1 MKFSYSHLPEPV
13 RADLAHIASFLVT
26 HTIATRDPRDRY
38 TPSRIRHIILHGC
51 FTEEHWTSK
60 SLLSPNESATSY
72 SLMVIVSAH
81 LEDILPA
88 VERAV
93 ARLNRSGEL
102 RFPVVLRLCDTK
114 GRIDQK
120 LRHGYLAYDR
130 IQERG
135 IVLYSR
141 GKITRDLFQLPPR
154 PETAVHLRQARE
166 YYDHAYPLA
175 QLLLSGARAYAPL
188 DRNAAAFM
196 LNLAAAQ
203 GYVTLMA
210 IHILDYPPCPALQ
223 ELREL
228 AESLHPELSVI
239 WTGRRGEQVFYHL
252 ASAFR
257 DVRFR
262 ADYQVTTTALEA
274 MVGHVEDLHTLV
286 RHICS
291 AKFAA
296 LKAGSLAKP
305 PKDGLETVKAALRP
319 SDDAIYG
326 IAEEKPALHLP
337 TPPVAALTA
346 ERNAPGNKELS
357 AALSGLV
364 GYCSELHTIA
374 DILRSLTDLTAG
386 AASSCEFAL
395 MGQFVEER
403 TRMIEETHERMTA
416 MLEPCCATTAAPPPG
431 DGGCKAGNQAGA
443 AA

>member
-13 RADLAHIASFLVT
+13 RADLAHIASFLVRQ
-26 HTIATRDPRDRY
+26 TIPTQAPRDRY

-51 FTEEHWTSK
+51 FTEDHWTPDTA
-60 SLLSPNESATSY
+60 LHPDVTSY
-72 SLMVIVSAH
+72 SYNLMVIVSAH
-81 LEDILPA
+81 LCDILPSL
-88 VERAV
+88 ERAV
-93 ARLNRSGEL
+93 AELNQSGKV
-102 RFPVVLRLCDTK
+102 RFPVRLGFADTK

-120 LRHGYLAYDR
+120 LRNGYLAYDR
-130 IQERG
+130 IQARG
-135 IVLYSR
+135 IVIYSR
-141 GKITRDLFQLPPR
+141 GKITRDLFLLPPR
-154 PETAVHLRQARE
+154 PDAAAHLVQARK

-203 GYVTLMA
+203 GYETLMA
-210 IHILDYPPCPALQ
+210 VHILDYPPGCPLYD
-223 ELREL
+223 LREL
-228 AESLHPELSVI
+228 AESLHPELAVI
-239 WTGRRGEQVFYHL
+239 WTGRQGELIFDHL

-257 DVRFR
+257 QVRFSG
-262 ADYQVTTTALEA
+262 DYTVTTPELEA
-274 MVGHVEDLHTLV
+274 MFGHVEDLHTLV
-286 RHICS
+286 RHICGI
-291 AKFAA
+291 KFTA
-296 LKAGSLAKP
+296 LQAGSLAKP
-305 PKDGLETVKAALRP
+305 PQDGLESVTQALRP
-319 SDDAIYG
+319 GDDAIYG
-326 IAEEKPALHLP
+326 IADDEDTLYLGP
-337 TPPVAALTA
+337 PPVAAHTT
-346 ERNAPGNKELS
+346 ERDSPRNKALS
-357 AALSGLV
+357 AAMSGLV